1 METRHWAEVLYNH
14 IYVYIIFIMIIIIT
28 IKIVNKLWICVSITI
43 AIFHC
48 KIKSSIK
55 KKYFTVQYNNQVF
68 ILAENHR
75 EPLKLLFCWQQPV
88 YNYI

>member
-55 KKYFTVQYNNQVF
+55 KKYFTVQQPSFYF
-68 ILAENHR
+68 GR
-75 EPLKLLFCWQQPV
+75 EPQGALKTPLLFAK
-88 YNYI
+88 NSL